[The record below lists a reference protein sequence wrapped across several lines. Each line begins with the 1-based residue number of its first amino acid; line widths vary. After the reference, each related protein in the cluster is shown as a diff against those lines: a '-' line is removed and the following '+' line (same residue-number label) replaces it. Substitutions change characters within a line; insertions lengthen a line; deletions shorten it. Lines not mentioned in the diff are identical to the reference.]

1 MKCFNN
7 RNLLQNWLL
16 VRGGGECSSHIVDL
30 ELGFRALHQ
39 ALKSKASFL
48 LFVGILGGRSTLQN
62 LSYAHLSVQYSTVI
76 ICYHITSSLASTHI
90 LTPLLLKTFNPACA
104 VNPTHCPTL
113 PIASPTTCTSL
124 NLLSR
129 NSLVST
135 YSGDLSVVMKSS
147 VAA

>member
-1 MKCFNN
+1 MRCCNN
-7 RNLLQNWLL
+7 RNLLQSWVL
-16 VRGGGECSSHIVDL
+16 VWGWEVIVDL
-30 ELGFRALHQ
+30 EWGFRALHQ
-39 ALKSKASFL
+39 AFKSEVSFL
-48 LFVGILGGRSTLQN
+48 LFVGVRGGFLYKPF
-62 LSYAHLSVQYSTVI
+62 YAHTYTYSISTVI
-76 ICYHITSSLASTHI
+76 ICYHITSCLGSTQI

-113 PIASPTTCTSL
+113 PTASPIICTSL

-129 NSLVST
+129 NSLVSI

>member
-1 MKCFNN
+1 MRCCNN
-7 RNLLQNWLL
+7 RNLLQSWVLVWGWGVIPHCRSRVGFSCSAPGVQERSQLLAVWWL
-16 VRGGGECSSHIVDL
+16 GM
-30 ELGFRALHQ
+30 
-39 ALKSKASFL
+39 
-48 LFVGILGGRSTLQN
+48 LFFYSTKPFG
-62 LSYAHLSVQYSTVI
+62 AHLSVQYSIVS
-76 ICYHITSSLASTHI
+76 ICYHIASSLASTHI
-90 LTPLLLKTFNPACA
+90 LTPLLLTTFSPACA

-135 YSGDLSVVMKSS
+135 YSCDLSVVMKSS